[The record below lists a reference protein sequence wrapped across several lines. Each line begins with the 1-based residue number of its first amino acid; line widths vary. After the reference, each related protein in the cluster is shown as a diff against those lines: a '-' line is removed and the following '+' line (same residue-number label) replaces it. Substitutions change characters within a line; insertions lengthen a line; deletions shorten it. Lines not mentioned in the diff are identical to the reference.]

1 MLTGPQPPMGS
12 IPGPRPPAGPP
23 PPMPPPDR
31 PHMPMHAQ
39 HFQPPP
45 PGALPLFMCSQLAS
59 ARKDEGK
66 RYPRRTLELHLSRR
80 PPAEGAMLE
89 SHSDLSPGQ

>member
-45 PGALPLFMCSQLAS
+45 PGALPPFMCSQLAHPARTKARGAPEDRRS
-59 ARKDEGK
+59 ASQQKVTCRGHYAWK
-66 RYPRRTLELHLSRR
+66 PF
-80 PPAEGAMLE
+80 
-89 SHSDLSPGQ
+89 